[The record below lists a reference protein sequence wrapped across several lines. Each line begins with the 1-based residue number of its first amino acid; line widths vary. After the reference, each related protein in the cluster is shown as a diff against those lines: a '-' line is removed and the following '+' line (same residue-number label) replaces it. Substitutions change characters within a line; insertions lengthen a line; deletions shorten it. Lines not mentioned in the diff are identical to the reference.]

1 MIPEDYYNVVGFL
14 VLPIL
19 WIVAVGA
26 TGGIVSSTGASQ
38 VWVLIVA
45 VVGLVLC
52 YRAYNDGRVYLLDA
66 GILRPVQPQGDK
78 QRAPS
83 DREDDPRHGRNVR
96 QAMRDIGALELENVT
111 DEMLFKA
118 MGHDPKLANPTT
130 PTEEAEHEQ
139 IKKKAERVQ
148 QNLTSYPEI
157 EDRLRELREDRKID
171 FKWKEF
177 PPPGEATA
185 DDPAVLLVEKRMD
198 VSERKL
204 RKPEFWGQLQGVR
217 RLIDVDTYEYND
229 QYYALYL
236 SDEETSLPD
245 QVTPEDLPDLDVIT
259 EGPHEGDFIVGLD
272 ERERVQFMEYSKAPN
287 TLIAGA
293 VNSGK
298 SVLMNWFLW
307 QALHMGAS
315 VSMIDPHRQIPK
327 DIYQKLVARDQL
339 LHYTIEK
346 SVSDPRMDP
355 DRVQS
360 ESSWVGH
367 LKDLENEME
376 KRQQGQSEV
385 RRTLFVI
392 DEFPS
397 VYDSDN
403 YADAIPIIQRL
414 AQESRKVGIVLL
426 FIVQNP
432 SADVIDSDVR
442 ENLTWTLMGNI
453 QNPAQL
459 TKIFP
464 AHGDQIKENVAR
476 TLGHPGRFSLV
487 NVNTGE
493 LELVQAPY
501 AEHLD
506 VDRKE
511 GW

>member
-1 MIPEDYYNVVGFL
+1 MIPEDYFNVLAFAL
-14 VLPIL
+14 LPLL

-26 TGGIVSSTGASQ
+26 TGGIVSTTGASQ

-45 VVGLVLC
+45 LVGIVLA
-52 YRAYNDGRVYLLDA
+52 YRGYTDGRVYLLDA
-66 GILRPVQPQGDK
+66 GVLRPIEPQGKK
-78 QRAPS
+78 QRAP
-83 DREDDPRHGRNVR
+83 DERDDDPRRGRNVR
-96 QAMRDIGALELENVT
+96 QAMRDVGALELENVT
-111 DEMLFKA
+111 DEMLFEA
-118 MGHDPKLANPTT
+118 MGYDPKLANPTNDR
-130 PTEEAEHEQ
+130 EQAEHDQ

-157 EDRLRELREDRKID
+157 EDRLRDLRENRQVD
-171 FKWKEF
+171 FKWKEC

-198 VSERKL
+198 ISERKL
-204 RKPEFWGQLQGVR
+204 RKPEFWGQLRGVR
-217 RLIDVDTYEYND
+217 RLLDVDTYEYND
-229 QYYALYL
+229 QYYALKL

-245 QVTPEDLPDLDVIT
+245 QVTPEDLPDLDVVT
-259 EGPHEGDFIVGLD
+259 EGAHEGDFMVGLD
-272 ERERVQFMEYSKAPN
+272 ERERVQFMEFSKAPN
-287 TLIAGA
+287 ALVAGS

-307 QALHMGAS
+307 QALHMGAE

-327 DIYQKLVARDQL
+327 EIYKKLVARDQL

-346 SVSDPRMDP
+346 SVDDPRMDE

-360 ESSWVGH
+360 ESSWIGH

-376 KRQQGQSEV
+376 KRQQGQSPV
-385 RRTLFVI
+385 RRTLFVV

-397 VYDSDN
+397 VYDKQN
-403 YADAIPIIQRL
+403 YADAIPIIKRL

-432 SADVIDSDVR
+432 SAEVIDSDVR

-459 TKIFP
+459 TNIFP

-476 TLGHPGRFSLV
+476 TMGHPGRFSLV
-487 NVNTGE
+487 NVNTGD

-501 AEHLD
+501 AQHLD
-506 VDRKE
+506 VDREE